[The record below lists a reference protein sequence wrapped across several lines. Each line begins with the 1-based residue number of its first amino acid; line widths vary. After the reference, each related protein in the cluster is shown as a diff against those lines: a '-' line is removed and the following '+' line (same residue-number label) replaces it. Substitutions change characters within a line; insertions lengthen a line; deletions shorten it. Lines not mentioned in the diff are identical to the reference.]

1 MKNIY
6 IHTNDDELSLKTKDR
21 LLKLLNKNSF
31 NVFDKFVKDVDVVIV
46 IGGDGTFLN
55 AIKEANYYDALI
67 LGINTGHL
75 GFYADFTP
83 DNLEEVI
90 DICIKENYSI
100 QKCKTIKVE
109 LETNNST
116 IILDPA
122 VNDVFIKHGHSSIVH
137 LDLFVGDEYIESFS
151 GDGILISSS
160 AGSTAYNYSLGGS
173 IVDPRV
179 NLLQITPVAPAN
191 NSAYRSI
198 TSSLITPAN
207 EKIVV
212 ICKDKDNTIVVLDGN
227 ENIIEDIKKITV
239 TLSNEEIK
247 IIRSSDY
254 SFWNK
259 VKSKFLQ

>member
-6 IHTNDDELSLKTKDR
+6 LHTNEDIESLKTKEELIK
-21 LLKLLNKNSF
+21 LLKSNNF
-31 NVFDKFVKDVDVVIV
+31 NVFDKFSKDIDIVIV

-55 AIKEANYYDALI
+55 GIKEANYYDALI

-75 GFYADFTP
+75 GFFADFRP
-83 DNLEEVI
+83 DKLEDVV
-90 DICIKENYSI
+90 DTCLKENYQI
-100 QKCKTIKVE
+100 QKCKTIKIE
-109 LETNNST
+109 LETDKGT
-116 IILDPA
+116 TILDPA
-122 VNDVFIKHGHSSIVH
+122 VNDVFIKHGHSSIIH
-137 LDLFVGDEYIESFS
+137 LDLFVGEKYIESFS

-179 NLLQITPVAPAN
+179 DLLQITPVAPTN
-191 NSAYRSI
+191 NSVYRCL
-198 TSSLITPAN
+198 TSSLITPSN

-212 ICKDKDNTIVVLDGN
+212 IPKDENNTVVITDGN
-227 ENIIEDIKKITV
+227 ENIIEGIKKIVV

-247 IIRSSDY
+247 IIRSSNY

-259 VKSKFLQ
+259 VKTKFL